1 MIIGIDPGHGGRD
14 PGAIGPA
21 GTLEKD
27 INLAIARE
35 LVSLLTGR
43 EMFVYLTRM
52 ADTSVSLKERSRL
65 LNAAQVDYVISIHCN
80 ASSSPD
86 PCYISTFIQ
95 AGGGQAE
102 KLARLIQNELVTVT
116 GWPNGGV
123 RTANMY
129 ITRETKAPA
138 VLVECGFISNPTQ
151 ERQLADPLGPFT
163 RKEIARAIYTGLM
176 THLELQADPAPADPD
191 PWKHDLVAKAVDM
204 GLLDYPHD
212 PDEPAPKWFVVEVV
226 MDALRKMKVGD
237 I

>member
-35 LVSLLTGR
+35 LVSLLTDR
-43 EMFVYLTRM
+43 EMFVYLTRTD
-52 ADTSVSLKERSRL
+52 DTSVSLKERSRL

-102 KLARLIQNELVTVT
+102 KLAKAIQAELVKDSI
-116 GWPNGGV
+116 WPSGGV
-123 RTANMY
+123 RLQNMH

-138 VLVECGFISNPTQ
+138 VLVECGFISNARQ
-151 ERQLADPLGPFT
+151 ERALNSP
-163 RKEIARAIYTGLM
+163 IAQYDIAHAIYTGLLI
-176 THLELQADPAPADPD
+176 HLGIELDPPAPLTVPADPNR
-191 PWKHDLVAKAVDM
+191 WKKDIMDRGKAL
-204 GLLDYPHD
+204 GLLDQDHD
-212 PDEPAPKWFVVEVV
+212 PDEPAPKWFVLVVV
-226 MDALRKMKVGD
+226 MDALREK
-237 I
+237 